1 MDGNKHLTD
10 RLTVAGIDL
19 FSVGSSQ
26 NSQTLLKR
34 MEREAINRY
43 HHPTFNKLQ
52 QSYYLYQVPNSH
64 CP

>member
-43 HHPTFNKLQ
+43 HHHAFN
-52 QSYYLYQVPNSH
+52 
-64 CP
+64 